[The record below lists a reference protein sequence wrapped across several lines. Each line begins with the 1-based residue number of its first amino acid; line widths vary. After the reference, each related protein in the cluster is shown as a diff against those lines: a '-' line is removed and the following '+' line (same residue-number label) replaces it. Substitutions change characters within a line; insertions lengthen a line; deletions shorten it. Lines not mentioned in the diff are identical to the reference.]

1 MLEDITS
8 RKAETYLS
16 PLATEATRCHS
27 EYDLT
32 AARQPVSESRCSVSS
47 CVKINNSAAAQ
58 HTQRTTNELLS
69 SLNGCV
75 MQQDYRHV
83 SAEMKHKARDRV
95 YWSSDVSATSVAEDE
110 THTDRWTA
118 AEADWNLPITSH
130 ADAAAK
136 KQTVSSYL
144 HLASDTF
151 QNVVPNANVVESPYN
166 TYHPPAL
173 DMMMQTGTANSYS
186 GQGSAS
192 INWQSVSDSSE
203 SCVMDSEMGRDGVT
217 RLAASNVPQHIDSE
231 MGRDGVTRLAASNV
245 PQDDNTVTSSSRGRG
260 RGLMNLRQLQAAKVS
275 SVSAPGKD
283 NARTQTSSGSAD
295 VSDSA
300 VSAADLNDVGG
311 SVRPCSDSECH
322 RTQLRG
328 VDQPSSVH
336 GDSMSSSRSRLT
348 APPGMTQPPLPA
360 GCTVPPTSYPT
371 HIMPYSW
378 LPARP
383 MCGVLP
389 PGFASPAMPVVGQTL
404 PMPYSSLPVYP
415 MYGYPVMPG
424 SWPVFPPSFGT
435 SAAHEVDENKDSV
448 DKVD

>member
-1 MLEDITS
+1 MT
-8 RKAETYLS
+8 R
-16 PLATEATRCHS
+16 LAAS
-27 EYDLT
+27 NV
-32 AARQPVSESRCSVSS
+32 P
-47 CVKINNSAAAQ
+47 Q
-58 HTQRTTNELLS
+58 H
-69 SLNGCV
+69 
-75 MQQDYRHV
+75 
-83 SAEMKHKARDRV
+83 
-95 YWSSDVSATSVAEDE
+95 
-110 THTDRWTA
+110 
-118 AEADWNLPITSH
+118 I
-130 ADAAAK
+130 
-136 KQTVSSYL
+136 
-144 HLASDTF
+144 
-151 QNVVPNANVVESPYN
+151 
-166 TYHPPAL
+166 
-173 DMMMQTGTANSYS
+173 
-186 GQGSAS
+186 
-192 INWQSVSDSSE
+192 
-203 SCVMDSEMGRDGVT
+203 DSEMGRDGVT

-295 VSDSA
+295 VSHSA

-336 GDSMSSSRSRLT
+336 SGSMSSSRSRLT

>member
-16 PLATEATRCHS
+16 PLATEATRCHSEYDLTAACQPVSESRCHS

-58 HTQRTTNELLS
+58 RTQRTTNELLS

-110 THTDRWTA
+110 THTDSWTA

-231 MGRDGVTRLAASNV
+231 MGRDGVTRLAASNPV
-245 PQDDNTVTSSSRGRG
+245 
-260 RGLMNLRQLQAAKVS
+260 KC
-275 SVSAPGKD
+275 
-283 NARTQTSSGSAD
+283 
-295 VSDSA
+295 
-300 VSAADLNDVGG
+300 LNVK
-311 SVRPCSDSECH
+311 PCSLTHPMLTMYPDS
-322 RTQLRG
+322 
-328 VDQPSSVH
+328 
-336 GDSMSSSRSRLT
+336 
-348 APPGMTQPPLPA
+348 
-360 GCTVPPTSYPT
+360 Y
-371 HIMPYSW
+371 
-378 LPARP
+378 
-383 MCGVLP
+383 
-389 PGFASPAMPVVGQTL
+389 
-404 PMPYSSLPVYP
+404 
-415 MYGYPVMPG
+415 
-424 SWPVFPPSFGT
+424 
-435 SAAHEVDENKDSV
+435 
-448 DKVD
+448 